1 MFLAFMQRWR
11 ERNSGSRLAIVLL
24 AAILVTGCA
33 TAPNPKY
40 TAAVADYEILNDP
53 AEPTNRAIFKF
64 NKALDTAIFKP
75 VATVYKDYTPS
86 IFQRGVHNVLNN
98 LRTPIIFAND
108 LLQGKLQR
116 AWNTLARFFIN
127 STIGFAG
134 LGDPAADYGFK
145 FHNEDFGQTLA
156 AWGLPEGPYIV
167 LPVFGPS
174 NPRDAIGLAVDAL
187 IDPMNIWLSNTNRE
201 ELIFA
206 RAGVRGI
213 DERARNFDALEDLEK
228 SSLDFYASL
237 RSLYR
242 QHRSDEIR
250 DGKPSVKIPMPG
262 LSNIIPGIT
271 PDEEPG
277 SDLGQNAASRT
288 Q

>member
-187 IDPMNIWLSNTNRE
+187 IDPLNIWLSNTNRE
-201 ELIFA
+201 EFIFA

-242 QHRSDEIR
+242 QHRNNEIH
-250 DGKPSVKIPMPG
+250 DGKPSVNIPMPG
-262 LSNIIPGIT
+262 LSNIIPEIT

-277 SDLGQNAASRT
+277 SDLGQIAASRT